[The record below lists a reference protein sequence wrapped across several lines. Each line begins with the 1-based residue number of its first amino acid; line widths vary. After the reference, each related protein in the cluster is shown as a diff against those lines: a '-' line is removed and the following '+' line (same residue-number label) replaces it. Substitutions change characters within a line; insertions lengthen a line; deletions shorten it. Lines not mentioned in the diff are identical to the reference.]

1 MHRRWREKLLA
12 PFELHQRKCWSTLV
26 HAARLYVS
34 SSELLKSHFS
44 GVNVARAKQ
53 SRNYSVSVV
62 ALAALFALLTGILFS
77 AMARIDAAQ
86 STREMYRQLG
96 QLQQAQNELLAEQ
109 SRLLLERS
117 TLSSLPAVE
126 QTAREDL
133 QMHFPDS
140 FAEVNP

>member
-1 MHRRWREKLLA
+1 M
-12 PFELHQRKCWSTLV
+12 
-26 HAARLYVS
+26 
-34 SSELLKSHFS
+34 
-44 GVNVARAKQ
+44 
-53 SRNYSVSVV
+53 V